1 MGRLAGLRNGDNIVT
16 SQDGGDAVG
25 LNRSWEL
32 VLAQL
37 DVLKHDGVKS
47 SILELSEVSKRFAM
61 TFRLMLYHLRR
72 GRD

>member
-1 MGRLAGLRNGDNIVT
+1 MGPLAGLRNSNNIVT

-61 TFRLMLYHLRR
+61 TFRLMLYYLRR